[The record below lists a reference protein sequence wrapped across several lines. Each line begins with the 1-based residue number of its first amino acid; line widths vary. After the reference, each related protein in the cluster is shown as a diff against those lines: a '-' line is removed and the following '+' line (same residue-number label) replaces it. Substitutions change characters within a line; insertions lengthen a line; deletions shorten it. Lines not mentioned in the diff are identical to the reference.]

1 MIERLISR
9 MKDVH
14 KQPAAKDN
22 AEPAADLTA
31 QAKVFAARMRL
42 QDAGDQSDALEAIR
56 EVVANLL
63 GSEQLALYKVDK
75 KKAALWLYWSFGID
89 PNKYP
94 VLDVIKE
101 PHLESVLDRKVVVR
115 GDQGHDRLL
124 STHDP
129 VTALVPILV
138 GGEVAA
144 VLVIF
149 RLLPQKPG
157 FELADRQICEVISN
171 FGGRAIRSYSK

>member
-1 MIERLISR
+1 MIERLLSR
-9 MKDVH
+9 MKNIPN
-14 KQPAAKDN
+14 QPADGAD
-22 AEPAADLTA
+22 AERPADLTA
-31 QAKVFAARMRL
+31 EAKVYAARMRL

-138 GGEVAA
+138 SGEVAA

-157 FELADRQICEVISN
+157 FELADRQICEVIS
-171 FGGRAIRSYSK
+171 

>member
-1 MIERLISR
+1 MIEGLISR
-9 MKDVH
+9 MKNTPNR
-14 KQPAAKDN
+14 PAGGDD
-22 AEPAADLTA
+22 AERPADLTA
-31 QAKVFAARMRL
+31 EAKVYAARMRL
-42 QDAGDQSDALEAIR
+42 QDAADQSDALEAIR

-101 PHLESVLDRKVVVR
+101 PHVETVLDRKVVVR
-115 GDQGHDRLL
+115 GDHGHDRLL
-124 STHDP
+124 STNDP

-138 GGEVAA
+138 SGEVAA

-149 RLLPQKPG
+149 RLLPQKAG

-171 FGGRAIRSYSK
+171 FGGRAIQPYSK

>member
-1 MIERLISR
+1 MIERLLAR
-9 MKDVH
+9 MKDSADPQGAG
-14 KQPAAKDN
+14 KKAEQP
-22 AEPAADLTA
+22 ADLTA
-31 QAKVFAARMRL
+31 QAKVYAARMRL
-42 QDAGDQSDALEAIR
+42 QDALDQSDALEGIR

-75 KKAALWLYWSFGID
+75 QQAALWLYWSFGID
-89 PNKYP
+89 PNKFP

-101 PHLESVLDRKVVVR
+101 PHLETVLDRKIIVR

-124 STHDP
+124 SIGDP
-129 VTALVPILV
+129 VTAIVPILV

-157 FELADRQICEVISN
+157 FEFADRQICEVISH
-171 FGGRAIRSYSK
+171 FGGRAIQPYSK